1 MKTIFMTGVTGYIG
15 GSVAARLLHA
25 GYRVNGLARN
35 EKDFPALT
43 AAGIQPI
50 AGSLDDEAVIAREAA
65 AADVVIN
72 TASADDPYVVATILE
87 ALAGTGKKFI
97 HTSGSSIAGDKAR
110 GAYANIEPFTF
121 IPKNPRL
128 EKAARVAIDRAVLAA
143 EGHYVVI
150 CPTMIYGTGTGIKKD
165 SAQVPMLT
173 EAAREAGHGVHIG
186 TGENRWSNVHIEDL
200 ANLYLLALEQAPSG
214 SFYYAENGIHSL
226 KEIAAAISKSLGFG
240 GKTASI
246 TIAEAIRRWGME
258 GAHFG
263 LGSNSIV
270 SAVAA
275 RSLGW
280 LPVHNNLLST
290 IVQSERD

>member
-1 MKTIFMTGVTGYIG
+1 MKTVFMTGVTGYIG
-15 GSVAARLLHA
+15 GSVAARLLQA
-25 GYRVNGLARN
+25 GYDVRGLVRQT
-35 EKDFPALT
+35 KDFPALK
-43 AAGIQPI
+43 ALGIQPV
-50 AGSLDDEAVIAREAA
+50 AGTLNDEAIIAAEAA
-65 AADVVIN
+65 AADAVIN

-110 GAYANIEPFTF
+110 GSYAAIEAFTF

-128 EKAARVAIDRAVLAA
+128 EKAARVAIDRAVLAG
-143 EGHYVVI
+143 EGHYIVI
-150 CPTMIYGTGTGIKKD
+150 CPTMIYGNGLGIKKD
-165 SAQVPMLT
+165 SVQVPLLT
-173 EAAREAGHGVHIG
+173 AAARELGHGVYIG
-186 TGENRWSNVHIEDL
+186 EGENRWSNVHIEDL

-214 SFYYAENGIHSL
+214 SFYYAENGIQSL
-226 KEIAAAISKSLGFG
+226 KEIASAISKSLGFG

-246 TIAEAIRRWGME
+246 TIEEAIHRWGME
-258 GAHFG
+258 GAQFG

-290 IVQSERD
+290 IFHSEHD

>member
-1 MKTIFMTGVTGYIG
+1 MKTVFMTGVTGYIG
-15 GSVAARLLHA
+15 GSVAARLLKA
-25 GYRVNGLARN
+25 GYQVNGLARN
-35 EKDFPALT
+35 EKDFAALT
-43 AAGIQPI
+43 AVGIQPV
-50 AGSLDDEAVIAREAA
+50 AGSLEDEAVIAREAA
-65 AADVVIN
+65 AADAVIN
-72 TASADDPYVVATILE
+72 TASADNPYVVATILE
-87 ALAGTGKKFI
+87 ALTGTGKKFI

-110 GAYANIEPFTF
+110 GAYAATEPYTF

-143 EGHYVVI
+143 EGHYCVI

-186 TGENRWSNVHIEDL
+186 AGENRWSNVHIEDL
-200 ANLYLLALEQAPSG
+200 ANLYLLVLEQAPSG
-214 SFYYAENGIHSL
+214 SFYYAENGILSL
-226 KEIAAAISKSLGFG
+226 KEIAVAISKSLGFG

-246 TIAEAIRRWGME
+246 TIEEAIRRWGME

-270 SAVAA
+270 SSVAA
-275 RSLGW
+275 HQLGW

-290 IVQSERD
+290 IIKNDRD

>member
-1 MKTIFMTGVTGYIG
+1 MKTVFMTGVTGYIG
-15 GSVAARLLHA
+15 GSVAVRLLQA
-25 GYRVNGLARN
+25 GYDVRGLARN
-35 EKDFPALT
+35 EKDFPALK
-43 AAGIQPI
+43 ALGIQPV
-50 AGSLDDEAVIAREAA
+50 AGTLNDEAIIAAEAA
-65 AADVVIN
+65 AADAVIN
-72 TASADDPYVVATILE
+72 TASADNPYVVATILE
-87 ALAGTGKKFI
+87 ALAGSGKKFI

-110 GAYANIEPFTF
+110 GGYAATEAFTF

-128 EKAARVAIDRAVLAA
+128 EKAARVAIDRAVLAGG
-143 EGHYVVI
+143 GHYIVI
-150 CPTMIYGTGTGIKKD
+150 CPTMIYGNGLGIKKD
-165 SAQVPMLT
+165 SVQVPLLT
-173 EAAREAGHGVHIG
+173 EAARELGHGVYIG
-186 TGENRWSNVHIEDL
+186 EGENRWSNVHIEDL

-226 KEIAAAISKSLGFG
+226 KEIAGAISKSLGFG

-246 TIAEAIRRWGME
+246 TIEEAIHRWGME
-258 GAHFG
+258 GAQFG

-290 IVQSERD
+290 IFHSEHD

>member
-1 MKTIFMTGVTGYIG
+1 MKTVFMTGVTGYIG
-15 GSVAARLLHA
+15 GAVAARLLKA

-43 AAGIQPI
+43 AVGIQPV
-50 AGSLDDEAVIAREAA
+50 AGSLDDEAIIAREAVI
-65 AADVVIN
+65 ADAVIN
-72 TASADDPYVVATILE
+72 TASADNPYVVATILE

-97 HTSGSSIAGDKAR
+97 HTSGSSIAGDKAK
-110 GAYANIEPFTF
+110 GAYANIEPLTF
-121 IPKNPRL
+121 IPKKPRL
-128 EKAARVAIDRAVLAA
+128 EKAARVAIDRAVLAG
-143 EGHYVVI
+143 EGHYSVI

-173 EAAREAGHGVHIG
+173 EAAREAGHGVYIG
-186 TGENRWSNVHIEDL
+186 AGENRWSNVHIEDL
-200 ANLYLLALEQAPSG
+200 ANLYLLTLEHAPSG
-214 SFYYAENGIHSL
+214 SFYYAENGMLSL
-226 KEIAAAISKSLGFG
+226 KEIATAISKSLGFG

-246 TIAEAIRRWGME
+246 TIEEAVRRWGIE
-258 GAHFG
+258 GAQFG

>member
-1 MKTIFMTGVTGYIG
+1 MKTVFMTGVTGYIG
-15 GSVAARLLHA
+15 GSVAARLIKA

-35 EKDFPALT
+35 EKDFPALIS
-43 AAGIQPI
+43 AGIQPVV
-50 AGSLDDEAVIAREAA
+50 GTLDDEAVIASAA
-65 AADVVIN
+65 ASADAVIN
-72 TASADDPYVVATILE
+72 TASADNPYVVATILE
-87 ALAGTGKKFI
+87 ALAGTDKKFI
-97 HTSGSSIAGDKAR
+97 HTSGSSIAGDKAK
-110 GAYANIEPFTF
+110 GAYAIIEPFTF

-143 EGHYVVI
+143 GGHYMVI
-150 CPTMIYGTGTGIKKD
+150 CPTMIYGTGMGIKKE

-173 EAAREAGHGVHIG
+173 EAARATACGVYIG

-200 ANLYLLALEQAPSG
+200 ANLYLLVLEQAPSG
-214 SFYYAENGIHSL
+214 SFYYAENGINSL

-240 GKTASI
+240 GKTKPLSI
-246 TIAEAIRRWGME
+246 EEAITLWGME

-280 LPVHNNLLST
+280 LPLHNNLLST
-290 IVQSERD
+290 IVKTEHD